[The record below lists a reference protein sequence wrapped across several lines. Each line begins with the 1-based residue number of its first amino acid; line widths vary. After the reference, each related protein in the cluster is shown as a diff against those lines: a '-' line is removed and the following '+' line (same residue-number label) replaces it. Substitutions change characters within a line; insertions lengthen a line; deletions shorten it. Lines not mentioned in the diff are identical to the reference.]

1 MPGME
6 DGLFPGWRAFEKP
19 EGIEEERRLCY
30 VGMTRAKERLFMTSA
45 QMRTMYGRTDF
56 TRESQFVREIDRKFM
71 DGDAVYEKKQGDRFG
86 NGGSLDG
93 FDGPAPAKPFDSLR
107 YAKQNMAS
115 KSGGGIDIAA
125 GDRVSHA
132 KFGEGLVIEVKG
144 NVASIMFD
152 SVGLKKLAKDIAP
165 IKKL

>member
-1 MPGME
+1 
-6 DGLFPGWRAFEKP
+6 
-19 EGIEEERRLCY
+19 
-30 VGMTRAKERLFMTSA
+30 
-45 QMRTMYGRTDF
+45 
-56 TRESQFVREIDRKFM
+56 
-71 DGDAVYEKKQGDRFG
+71 
-86 NGGSLDG
+86 
-93 FDGPAPAKPFDSLR
+93 
-107 YAKQNMAS
+107 MAS
-115 KSGGGIDIAA
+115 KSSGGIDLSE